1 MQKLRA
7 ACFRVSKT
15 SNQISSLV
23 PWLNMSNSNNDKY
36 LNMTVAE
43 IKKAFR
49 QKGVTRRLISDV
61 DMDDFLLSFSDQ
73 FYNSSTIN
81 RKDIPNTN
89 VNVSN
94 LAKFLQQTKSA
105 ATQGQHNLGGETL
118 YNLRTF
124 IGRGHS
130 IPFFLIFGALD
141 FSKRT
146 QYIGNFNNILKFAIS
161 KIDY

>member
-1 MQKLRA
+1 MPLNFFRAKKKRKTELFKEIKGRIKLADQSVPYKDKNYTYWTRTTKKGNYSIKLR
-7 ACFRVSKT
+7 KKNN
-15 SNQISSLV
+15 SNKNEVIWNGDKEKKKFNSSYFGIGTINV
-23 PWLNMSNSNNDKY
+23 SNNDKY

-94 LAKFLQQTKSA
+94 LAKFLQQTK
-105 ATQGQHNLGGETL
+105 L
-118 YNLRTF
+118 
-124 IGRGHS
+124 
-130 IPFFLIFGALD
+130 
-141 FSKRT
+141 
-146 QYIGNFNNILKFAIS
+146 
-161 KIDY
+161 